1 MEQLSHN
8 EVRLE
13 LGRDLIPDHMFGAV
27 KRYIM
32 QGIPPGSFLTAVICN
47 DLREAFARADDQ
59 NAAAMHGWI
68 KFFYNYTPSGCWGSP
83 DAYRGWMASFRGE
96 AA

>member
-1 MEQLSHN
+1 MEQ
-8 EVRLE
+8 ERYTAIRLD

-32 QGIPPGSFLTAVICN
+32 QGIQPGSFLTAVICN
-47 DLREAFARADDQ
+47 DLREAFARADEE

-83 DAYRGWMASFRGE
+83 DAYRSWIGSFRE
-96 AA
+96 NAA